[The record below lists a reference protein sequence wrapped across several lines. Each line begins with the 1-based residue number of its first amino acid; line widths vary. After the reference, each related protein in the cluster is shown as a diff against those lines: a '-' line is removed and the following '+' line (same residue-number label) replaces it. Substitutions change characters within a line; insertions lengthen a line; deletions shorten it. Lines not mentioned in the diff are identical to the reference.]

1 MMMRRYESMMRKA
14 MPFFAAGV
22 LLQTGG
28 CDTNELLAGWLNS
41 VLTTMI
47 QNLVFGSFN
56 LI

>member
-47 QNLVFGSFN
+47 QHLVFGSFN
-56 LI
+56 LV